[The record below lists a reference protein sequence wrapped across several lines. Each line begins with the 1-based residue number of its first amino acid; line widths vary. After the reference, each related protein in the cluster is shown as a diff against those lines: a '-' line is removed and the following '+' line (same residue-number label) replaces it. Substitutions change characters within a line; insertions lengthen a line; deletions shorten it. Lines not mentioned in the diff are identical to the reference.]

1 MSENLIKDT
10 TPQEVAE
17 MGKKLVVY
25 VVDTFPDLQRLYGLG
40 VRMIMTDDVIMATD
54 ADDRLSLEEK

>member
-1 MSENLIKDT
+1 MSENLINST

-25 VVDTFPDLQRLYGLG
+25 VVDTFPDLERLYNRG
-40 VRMIMTDDVIMATD
+40 VRMVMTDDVIMVTD
-54 ADDRLSLEEK
+54 AEDKLDLEDK